1 MAELSWQSPDWRGW
15 PWVRRALF
23 LLPLGLVGT
32 FFWIAIVDYSDIA
45 PLHMV
50 LFALTC
56 WLAASRR
63 PQIVVTVFLAV
74 FLLNLVVFPTHLGL
88 SDGPAWILAM
98 AVVLDAN
105 SRSPVWFGLFTTL
118 VVASGRAPVVLYEAT
133 ADNETFLVVLALM
146 GATLIGQLIRGAF
159 AAGRAAEAA
168 AEARRLVER
177 LEMRHAVHDS
187 GSARLAQLMLLT
199 RALRDRPELP
209 AELRGD
215 VDLMVDVA
223 TSGAQELRA
232 VMQPRADEP
241 AALAREWR
249 RSVDVLGSAGFEV
262 VEASLSLPPLGD
274 DIEREAVRV
283 VREATSNICKHAA
296 PRGRVVAASAVGG
309 ETLTLTWLSDCEGAP
324 GEGSGLGLAGMAE
337 RIKRIG
343 GTVQTALADDSFR
356 LCVTLP
362 TAARCITLP
371 TATHG

>member
-23 LLPLGLVGT
+23 LIPLGLAGV
-32 FFWIAIVDYSDIA
+32 FFGILIVDHADVE
-45 PLHMV
+45 PLHV
-50 LFALTC
+50 VQFALVC
-56 WLAASRR
+56 WLAVSRR
-63 PQIVVTVFLAV
+63 PRVVVAIFLAV
-74 FLLNLVVFPTHLGL
+74 FLLNLVVFPTHLGYI
-88 SDGPAWILAM
+88 DGPAWILAL

-105 SRSPVWFGLFTTL
+105 SRSPLWFGLATTL
-118 VVASGRAPVVLYEAT
+118 FVAMGRVPDVLTGLREQ
-133 ADNETFLVVLALM
+133 NETLLIALALM

-168 AEARRLVER
+168 AEARRVVER
-177 LEMRHAVHDS
+177 LELRHAVHDS

-209 AELRGD
+209 TELRGD

-223 TSGAQELRA
+223 TAGAQELRA

-241 AALAREWR
+241 AALVKEWR
-249 RSVDVLGSAGFEV
+249 RSVEVLGSAGFEV
-262 VEASLSLPPLGD
+262 VEASPSLPPLGD
-274 DIEREAVRV
+274 DVEREAVRV

-296 PRGRVVAASAVGG
+296 PRGRVVAASAFGG
-309 ETLTLTWLSDCEGAP
+309 ETLTLTWLSERAGAP

-337 RIKRIG
+337 RIKRLG
-343 GTVQTALADDSFR
+343 GTVQTGLADDSFR

-362 TAARCITLP
+362 TA
-371 TATHG
+371 THG